1 MMELRLIV
9 SEVDGECGD
18 GAGKESCRGC
28 WMEWRLMVSAEME
41 QGRSHAVVAGGK
53 LMELQLMV
61 SAGMEQGR
69 SHVTVAGGKMM
80 EL

>member
-1 MMELRLIV
+1 
-9 SEVDGECGD
+9 
-18 GAGKESCRGC
+18 
-28 WMEWRLMVSAEME
+28 MVSAGME
-41 QGRSHAVVAGGK
+41 KGRSHATVAGGK